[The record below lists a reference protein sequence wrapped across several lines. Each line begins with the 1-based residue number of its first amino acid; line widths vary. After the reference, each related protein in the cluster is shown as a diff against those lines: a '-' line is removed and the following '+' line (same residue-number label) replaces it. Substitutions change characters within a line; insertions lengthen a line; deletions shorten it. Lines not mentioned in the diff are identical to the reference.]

1 MKTNGTRKIK
11 FLTPQ
16 EGRELLDRQARRY
29 LGMSGEEF
37 VRKWKAKEF
46 EDPDRPEIMQ
56 VAFLIPFGG

>member
-1 MKTNGTRKIK
+1 MKTNGRRRVK
-11 FLTPQ
+11 FLTPE
-16 EGRELLDRQARRY
+16 EGRKLLDRQARRY
-29 LGMSGEEF
+29 LSMSGEEF